1 MWSVAPPSATHLPS
15 SRYRIF
21 GLPHLVCFPFRP
33 YPPPPP
39 STTPPSNPVVSATCA
54 CPGRGRGGCE
64 GGGGGLEVA
73 QCLPFDLRGGCAGL
87 IASFLPLETQLRRF
101 GVRNSTCV
109 LEKGGEKKAG
119 GPIRISAGLL
129 CWYLFLVVSFFFFL
143 LLWARFAGADC
154 NFLLVFGY
162 VSVGIYLQS
171 QRDLFLKPK
180 VRGLAVARPLSVC
193 GGLPASACLDS
204 RPSRGQDIC
213 PNLPRGC

>member
-1 MWSVAPPSATHLPS
+1 MAIPGVLVWSVAPPSATHFLS
-15 SRYRIF
+15 SRYRILVSPTLHVPF
-21 GLPHLVCFPFRP
+21 PPLPSPS
-33 YPPPPP
+33 P

-64 GGGGGLEVA
+64 RGGGEGWKLRNVS
-73 QCLPFDLRGGCAGL
+73 LFNLRGGCAGL
-87 IASFLPLETQLRRF
+87 IASFLPWKPNWDVLGCETQH
-101 GVRNSTCV
+101 VCWKS
-109 LEKGGEKKAG
+109 KGEKRRG

-171 QRDLFLKPK
+171 
-180 VRGLAVARPLSVC
+180 
-193 GGLPASACLDS
+193 
-204 RPSRGQDIC
+204 
-213 PNLPRGC
+213 